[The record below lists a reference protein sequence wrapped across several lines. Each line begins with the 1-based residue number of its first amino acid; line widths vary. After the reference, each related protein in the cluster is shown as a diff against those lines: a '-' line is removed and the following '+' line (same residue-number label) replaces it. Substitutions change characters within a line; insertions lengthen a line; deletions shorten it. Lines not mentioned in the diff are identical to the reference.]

1 MLKIEALSARMKNY
15 PGLTTI
21 TFRLNRR
28 PESPDEMVQLT
39 EFGGGRPEVEDAID
53 RPNVQIIARGPRHN
67 PSRARD
73 IAHAVDRFF
82 LDSDIRPYDLGGGA
96 LILWSGR
103 LGGPPGFL
111 DQDELQRTLYVCN
124 YSLSV
129 VRTT

>member
-1 MLKIEALSARMKNY
+1 MKTY
-15 PGLTTI
+15 PGLETI

-28 PESPDEMVQLT
+28 PESPDEVVQLT
-39 EFGGGRPEVEDAID
+39 EFGGALPEVEDAID
-53 RPNVQIIARGPRHN
+53 RPNVQAIIRGPRHN
-67 PSRARD
+67 PSRTRD
-73 IAHAVDRFF
+73 LAHAVDRFF
-82 LDSDIRPYDLGGGA
+82 MDSDIRPYDLGGGA

-111 DQDELQRTLYVCN
+111 DQDEMQRTLYVCN